1 MKTRSRRTKL
11 IATALTIAALA
22 AILATWDT
30 RRVDALAED
39 HFQFV
44 VGLASGQ
51 TARLNALN
59 SGEEK
64 GYVIDWKFLD
74 TQGRVLAQS
83 QESVF
88 LPAVQMK
95 SFDLN
100 AADLEGAVKII
111 EGTARSM
118 GVVVQG

>member
-1 MKTRSRRTKL
+1 M
-11 IATALTIAALA
+11 
-22 AILATWDT
+22 
-30 RRVDALAED
+30 DALAED

-118 GVVVQG
+118 GIDVQG